1 MTAGVRG
8 VLPMVAA
15 VLWQHSY
22 AVPGV
27 ITARG
32 LIASEL
38 GVAAGLWIAPAYL
51 ILYASLLLLGGR
63 LADLFGPRRV
73 LISSLALLVASMV
86 ISGIVSNGPL
96 IVALSGLRGAATAC
110 SIPAAQ
116 AILTTRYYGQDKTK
130 AVAISTGIG
139 VTGFLAALLATS
151 VLADYGW
158 RLPVLAPIPVAA
170 LALLLAVRYRDIPM
184 DEQRQSLDV
193 WGAILL
199 AAAMIALVRAIFET
213 RQSGWTSPTTLGA
226 FGASAVLFAIFVVVE
241 SRTTSPIFP
250 LAVLRRG
257 VDIGR
262 VNVFALCLDGAH
274 VGSLTLVTGYL
285 SRIGWSPLGAAAA
298 YAPMGIFMGLMPF
311 MAPVIRRY
319 GAWRLL
325 GAGAVI
331 SVGAYANL
339 LRLGPGAPE
348 YWAVIVWTPALAGVA
363 YALAW
368 PPLVVLASSAVDAQ
382 YRGLAAGLMW
392 TAYQLGG
399 AVAAAL
405 ADTLLTAD
413 TGVIIA
419 CAVLCCAVALPRVA
433 TRSPS
438 KQRPSVTPP

>member
-1 MTAGVRG
+1 MRRGCAGVRG

-27 ITARG
+27 ITVRR

-38 GVAAGLWIAPAYL
+38 GVAAGLWIGPAYL

-63 LADLFGPRRV
+63 LTDLFGARRV
-73 LISSLALLVASMV
+73 LISSLALLVASIV

-139 VTGFLAALLATS
+139 VTGFLAALLATG
-151 VLADYGW
+151 VLADYSW
-158 RLPVLAPIPVAA
+158 RLPILAPVPVAA
-170 LALLLAVRYRDIPM
+170 LALLLAVRYRDTPKG
-184 DEQRQSLDV
+184 EQHQSLDV

-199 AAAMIALVRAIFET
+199 AAAMTALVGAIFET
-213 RQSGWTSPTTLGA
+213 RQSGWTSPTALGA
-226 FGASAVLFAIFVVVE
+226 FGASTVLFALLVVVE
-241 SRTTSPIFP
+241 RRAASPIFP
-250 LAVLRRG
+250 LVVLRRG
-257 VDIGR
+257 VDVGR
-262 VNVFALCLDGAH
+262 VNVFALCLSGAH

-285 SRIGWSPLGAAAA
+285 SGIGWSPLGAAAA

-331 SVGAYANL
+331 SIGAYANL
-339 LRLGPGAPE
+339 LRLGAGSPE
-348 YWAVIVWTPALAGVA
+348 YWAVIVWTPALAGVV

-368 PPLVVLASSAVDAQ
+368 PSLVVLASTTVDAQ
-382 YRGLAAGLMW
+382 YQGLAAGLMW

-399 AVAAAL
+399 AVSAAL
-405 ADTLLTAD
+405 ADTLLTGG
-413 TGVIIA
+413 TGVIIG
-419 CAVLCCAVALPRVA
+419 CAVVCCAAALPRVA

-438 KQRPSVTPP
+438 STAT

>member
-1 MTAGVRG
+1 
-8 VLPMVAA
+8 MVTA

-27 ITARG
+27 ITVRG

-38 GVAAGLWIAPAYL
+38 GVAAGLWIGPAYL

-63 LADLFGPRRV
+63 LTDLFGPRRV
-73 LISSLALLVASMV
+73 LVSSLALLVASMV

-130 AVAISTGIG
+130 AVAMSTGIG
-139 VTGFLAALLATS
+139 VTGFLAALLATG
-151 VLADYGW
+151 VLADYSW
-158 RLPVLAPIPVAA
+158 RLPVLAPVPVAA
-170 LALLLAVRYRDIPM
+170 LALLLAVRYRDTPT
-184 DEQRQSLDV
+184 DKQQYQSLDV

-199 AAAMIALVRAIFET
+199 AAAMTALVGAIFQT
-213 RQSGWTSPTTLGA
+213 RQNGWTAPTALGA
-226 FGASAVLFAIFVVVE
+226 FGASTVLFAILVVVE
-241 SRTTSPIFP
+241 SRAASPIFP

-262 VNVFALCLDGAH
+262 VNVFALCLSGAH

-331 SVGAYANL
+331 SIAAYANL
-339 LRLGPGAPE
+339 LRLGAGPPE
-348 YWAVIVWTPALAGVA
+348 YWAVIVWTPALAGVV

-368 PPLVVLASSAVDAQ
+368 PSLVVLASTAVDAQ
-382 YRGLAAGLMW
+382 YQGLAAGLMW

-413 TGVIIA
+413 TGVIIG
-419 CAVLCCAVALPRVA
+419 CAVVCCAAALPRVA

-438 KQRPSVTPP
+438 STAT